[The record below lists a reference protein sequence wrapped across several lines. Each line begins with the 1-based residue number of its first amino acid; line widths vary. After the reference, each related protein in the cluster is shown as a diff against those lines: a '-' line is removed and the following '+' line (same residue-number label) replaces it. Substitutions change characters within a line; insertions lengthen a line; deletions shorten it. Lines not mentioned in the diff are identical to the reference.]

1 MSNGKDRKESAEV
14 DLFLQKARAV
24 FDEST
29 DSLDGQARSR
39 LNRARQAALAEL
51 DSDTISLG
59 SWTRWAPAAGAAV
72 VAVVAVV
79 LLNGSPEVDQI
90 VNPEAVQLDG
100 DFELLMAEDSFDML
114 LELEFYS
121 WVDIDAAMEDESG
134 MGADVG

>member
-1 MSNGKDRKESAEV
+1 MSKGKDRNESAEV
-14 DLFLQKARAV
+14 DLLLQKARAV
-24 FDEST
+24 FDESV

-39 LNRARQAALAEL
+39 LNRGRQAALAEL
-51 DSDTISLG
+51 DSGTVSLG
-59 SWTRWAPAAGAAV
+59 RWTRWAPAAGAAV

-79 LLNGSPEVDQI
+79 LLHGSPDMDQF
-90 VNPEAVQLDG
+90 VNPEAAQLDG
-100 DFELLMAEDSFDML
+100 DFELLIAEDSFDML

>member
-1 MSNGKDRKESAEV
+1 MSNGKDRKESAEF

-24 FDEST
+24 FDESV

-39 LNRARQAALAEL
+39 LNRARQTALAEL
-51 DSDTISLG
+51 DRGTVGLG
-59 SWTRWAPAAGAAV
+59 RWTRWAPAAGAAV

-79 LLNGSPEVDQI
+79 LLNGNPEVDQF
-90 VNPEAVQLDG
+90 VNPEAAQLDG

>member
-1 MSNGKDRKESAEV
+1 MSKGKDSKESAEV

-24 FDEST
+24 FNESA

-51 DSDTISLG
+51 DSGASRLH
-59 SWTRWAPAAGAAV
+59 RWSRWVPATGAAV
-72 VAVVAVV
+72 VAVVAIV
-79 LLNGSPEVDQI
+79 LLHGSPEVNQI
-90 VNPEAVQLDG
+90 ITPEAVQLDG
-100 DFELLMAEDSFDML
+100 DFELLMADDSFDML

-134 MGADVG
+134 KGADVG

>member
-1 MSNGKDRKESAEV
+1 MSNGKDRNESAEV
-14 DLFLQKARAV
+14 DLLLQKARAV
-24 FDEST
+24 FDESV

-39 LNRARQAALAEL
+39 LNRGRQAALAEL
-51 DSDTISLG
+51 DSGTVSLG
-59 SWTRWAPAAGAAV
+59 RWTRWAPAAGAAV

-79 LLNGSPEVDQI
+79 LLHGSPDMDQF
-90 VNPEAVQLDG
+90 VNPEAAQLDG
-100 DFELLMAEDSFDML
+100 DFELLIAEDSFDML